1 MSDPVAAVVGLLDEH
16 LDVPVYGATFQ
27 GEPPGVLV
35 RAVGGGAL
43 AAGYMPTV
51 DARLDVLTYGE
62 SDWQAAEVDRDAA
75 RFLHALRYQTTAHG
89 SVHWC
94 RLEGG
99 PTQARDTQTG
109 WPTVLSS
116 WQVYGDWLG

>member
-1 MSDPVAAVVGLLDEH
+1 VSDPVAAVVDLLDDE
-16 LDVPVYGATFQ
+16 LDVPVYGASFR

-43 AAGYMPTV
+43 VAGYMPTV
-51 DARLDVLTYGE
+51 DARLDVRVYGE
-62 SDWQAAEVDRDAA
+62 SDWQAAEVDRQAS
-75 RFLHALRYQTTAHG
+75 RLMHALRYQATEHG

-99 PTQARDTQTG
+99 PTQARDSDTD